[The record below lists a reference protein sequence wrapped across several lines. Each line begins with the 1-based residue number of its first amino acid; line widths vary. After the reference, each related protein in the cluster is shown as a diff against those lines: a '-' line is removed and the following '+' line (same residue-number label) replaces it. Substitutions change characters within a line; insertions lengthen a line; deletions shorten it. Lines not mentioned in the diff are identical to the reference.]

1 MTTAND
7 SLDTAPPG
15 PVEAAAETGARASAN
30 GLGAALMAVVV
41 VAIGL
46 TAFNLRPAVTSVGP
60 LLAEVRAGLGMSAGV
75 AGLLTAFPALCFV
88 AFGTLAPRLL
98 RRLRPATV
106 LCLATGAIAVGLV
119 LRPYVAG
126 GTASFVALSALALG
140 AIGIANVVMPVVVK
154 RYFPRRIGT
163 MTGFYSMALTIG
175 ASVAAATT
183 VPIANAS
190 GGHWQAGLAF
200 WALPALLAALAWVPL
215 LRHDRRRD
223 RSRRREAGAR
233 RESAEAETG
242 RGTAATEAEVA
253 AADLAARGAGLRI
266 QRSRTAWTLA
276 IFFGL
281 QSSGAY
287 MVMGWLPQIF
297 RDAGFSPETA
307 GLLLAVTPA
316 VGVPLSFLL
325 PSLAGRMRSQGG
337 MVIALSTVGLV
348 AYAGLGLAPA
358 AAPWLWV
365 VLLGAS
371 QATFPLALT
380 MIGLR
385 ARTPAGVVK
394 LSTFAQGIG
403 YLLSVAAPLLVG
415 VLYEHTGGWTIPIAF
430 MAALLIPQAIAGY
443 RAGRPRWI
451 EDEV

>member
-1 MTTAND
+1 MTND
-7 SLDTAPPG
+7 PPDTARDS
-15 PVEAAAETGARASAN
+15 AERSVTTEGTSAG
-30 GLGAALMAVVV
+30 GLGVALTAVVV

-60 LLAEVRAGLGMSAGV
+60 LLAEVRAGLGMSGAV

-88 AFGTLAPRLL
+88 VFGTLAPRLL
-98 RRLRPATV
+98 RRLRPAAV
-106 LCLATGAIAVGLV
+106 LCLAAAAIAAGLV
-119 LRPYVAG
+119 LRPYVGG
-126 GTASFVALSALALG
+126 GTASFVGLSALALG
-140 AIGIANVVMPVVVK
+140 AIGMANVVMPVVVK
-154 RYFPRRIGT
+154 RYFPHRIGT
-163 MTGFYSMALTIG
+163 MTGFYSMALTVG

-183 VPIANAS
+183 VPIANAA

-200 WALPALLAALAWVPL
+200 WAVPALLAAVSWAPL

-223 RSRRREAGAR
+223 AGAR
-233 RESAEAETG
+233 REIAGAVGRAAGSTAITG
-242 RGTAATEAEVA
+242 ATGAG
-253 AADLAARGAGLRI
+253 ADLAQTSGLRV

-287 MVMGWLPQIF
+287 IVMGWLPQIF

-316 VGVPLSFLL
+316 VGIPLSFLL

-337 MVIALSTVGLV
+337 MVIALSVVGLA

-403 YLLSVAAPLLVG
+403 YLLSIAAPLLVG
-415 VLYEHTGGWTIPIAF
+415 VMYEQTGGWGIPIAF

-443 RAGRPRWI
+443 LAGRPRWI

>member
-1 MTTAND
+1 MTND
-7 SLDTAPPG
+7 SRDAVPDSRVTVPAS
-15 PVEAAAETGARASAN
+15 AETPAR
-30 GLGAALMAVVV
+30 GLGAALTAVVV
-41 VAIGL
+41 VAVGL

-60 LLAEVRAGLGMSAGV
+60 LLAEVRAGLGMSGAV

-106 LCLATGAIAVGLV
+106 LCLAAVAIAAGLA
-119 LRPYVAG
+119 LRPYVGG

-154 RYFPRRIGT
+154 RYFPHRIGT

-175 ASVAAATT
+175 ASVAAAGT

-190 GGHWQAGLAF
+190 GGQWQVGLAF
-200 WALPALLAALAWVPL
+200 WALPALLAALAWAPL
-215 LRHDRRRD
+215 LRHDRRRGAEV
-223 RSRRREAGAR
+223 RRTRTGVEAGDG
-233 RESAEAETG
+233 SVD
-242 RGTAATEAEVA
+242 AAAVA
-253 AADLAARGAGLRI
+253 AGAEPVAAGTGLRVH
-266 QRSRTAWTLA
+266 RSRTAWTLA

-287 MVMGWLPQIF
+287 IVMGWLPQIF
-297 RDAGFSPETA
+297 RDAGFSAETA
-307 GLLLAVTPA
+307 GLLLAVIPA
-316 VGVPLSFLL
+316 VGIPLSFLL

-337 MVIALSTVGLV
+337 VVIALSAVGLV
-348 AYAGLGLAPA
+348 AYAGLGLAPS

-371 QATFPLALT
+371 QSTFPLALT

-394 LSTFAQGIG
+394 LSTFAQGVG
-403 YLLSVAAPLLVG
+403 YLLSVAAPLVVG
-415 VLYEHTGGWTIPIAF
+415 VLYEHTGGWTIPIAL
-430 MAALLIPQAIAGY
+430 MSALLIPQAIAGY
-443 RAGRPRWI
+443 LAGRPRWI

>member
-1 MTTAND
+1 MSVGTVRT
-7 SLDTAPPG
+7 ST
-15 PVEAAAETGARASAN
+15 S
-30 GLGAALMAVVV
+30 GLGTALTAVVV

-60 LLAEVRAGLGMSAGV
+60 LLAEVRAGLGMSGAV

-88 AFGTLAPRLL
+88 VFGTLAPRLL

-106 LCLATGAIAVGLV
+106 LCLAAVAIAAGLV
-119 LRPYVAG
+119 LRPYVSG
-126 GTASFVALSALALG
+126 GTATFVGLSALALG

-154 RYFPRRIGT
+154 RYFPHRIGT

-200 WALPALLAALAWVPL
+200 WGVPALLAAVAWVPL
-215 LRHDRRRD
+215 LRHDRRR
-223 RSRRREAGAR
+223 RAAARRGSAGSEAALSTGATGAR
-233 RESAEAETG
+233 AGGVKLAPGS
-242 RGTAATEAEVA
+242 
-253 AADLAARGAGLRI
+253 DLRL

-316 VGVPLSFLL
+316 VGIPLSFLL

-337 MVIALSTVGLV
+337 MVIALSAVGLV

-394 LSTFAQGIG
+394 LSAFAQGIG
-403 YLLSVAAPLLVG
+403 YLLSIAAPLLVG
-415 VLYEHTGGWTIPIAF
+415 VMYEQTGGWTIPIAF

-443 RAGRPRWI
+443 LAGRPRWI
-451 EDEV
+451 EDEA